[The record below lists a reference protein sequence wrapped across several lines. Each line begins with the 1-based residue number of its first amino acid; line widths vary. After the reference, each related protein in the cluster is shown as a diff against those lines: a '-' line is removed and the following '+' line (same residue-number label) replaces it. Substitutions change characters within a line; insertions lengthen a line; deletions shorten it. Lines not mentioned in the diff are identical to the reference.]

1 VAFTKNIH
9 ESCNNCMLVIAGY
22 GSNIVD
28 VYNRATG
35 SWTTAQLSTPRQDLA
50 AASGNSIIFAVGSYL
65 GAFCR

>member
-1 VAFTKNIH
+1 
-9 ESCNNCMLVIAGY
+9 MLVIAGY

-50 AASGNSIIFAVGSYL
+50 AASFGNSIIFAGGSYL